1 MIILLSGCAKEH
13 LINEE
18 TETQSANIQTSSSMP
33 FEKSNGIISCEKI
46 LDEIDVNKFET
57 ALLIGND
64 LIYCIN
70 QDRKSDAVDAEFFCY
85 SLEKKTVKKIGLIKN
100 RNTYTNTY
108 SVHGEKIFSTFAVI
122 ENNKILNKHFLIN
135 LECDKISSLS
145 IDDEFP
151 PLVYTYFL
159 NVEQYVEFQPKK
171 RGENLYLYTVTLF
184 DTENQHT
191 QTIISKEINI
201 KNNFSEAIT
210 AVNTY
215 ENSIYTAETVR
226 KNEKKSHYI
235 CRYDRAGEIKEKIFI
250 DEITDFFETNPE
262 DAILSLTVLENQF
275 IIRTLN
281 HKLLGFAKTK
291 SGYELIDTLCND
303 SFYVVEGSNGT
314 SKKTNKLLLYN
325 YGEEPKFYVYDVN
338 RRDKN
343 ELSFNFR
350 NLKNFTFDN
359 GRLIAVDENGIW
371 KVELDM

>member
-1 MIILLSGCAKEH
+1 
-13 LINEE
+13 
-18 TETQSANIQTSSSMP
+18 MP

-135 LECDKISSLS
+135 LERDKISSLS

-159 NVEQYVEFQPKK
+159 NGEQYVEFQPKK

-210 AVNTY
+210 AVDTY
-215 ENSIYTAETVR
+215 ENSIYTAETVK

>member
-13 LINEE
+13 LINEK
-18 TETQSANIQTSSSMP
+18 TETQTANIQTSSSMP
-33 FEKSNGIISCEKI
+33 FERSNGIISCEKI
-46 LDEIDVNKFET
+46 LDAIDVNKFET

-64 LIYCIN
+64 LIYCIV
-70 QDRKSDAVDAEFFCY
+70 QDTKSDTVDVEIFWY
-85 SLEKKTVKKIGLIKN
+85 SLEKETVKKIGLIEN
-100 RNTYTNTY
+100 RNVYTNTY
-108 SVHGEKIFSTFAVI
+108 SVHGEKIFSTFAVV
-122 ENNKILNKHFLIN
+122 ENNKTLNKHFLIN
-135 LECDKISSLS
+135 LERDKISSLS

-159 NVEQYVEFQPKK
+159 NGEQYVEFQPKK

-184 DTENQHT
+184 NTENQHT
-191 QTIISKEINI
+191 QTIISKEFNL

-215 ENSIYTAETVR
+215 ENSIYTAETVT
-226 KNEKKSHYI
+226 KNEKNSHYI

-281 HKLLGFAKTK
+281 HKLLGFAKTR

-303 SFYVVEGSNGT
+303 SFCVVEGSNGT